1 MALLASILTIV
12 LPVFIVIILGYSVK
26 RLRLVDAGFLFQ
38 LNRLIFYLAL
48 PSLLFY
54 KIATADF
61 KESFNVS
68 SVLGYGIAVIA
79 MLLLSYGF
87 AVLRGYGDD
96 VRGVFSQ
103 CSFRGNLAYIGL
115 AITFNAY
122 GEAGLATA
130 GVLCGFIIPFIN
142 FLSIVVLLLPFRGG
156 KVGKMYF
163 LKQLAGNPMIIG
175 SLAGVLWSF
184 FAIPMPLI
192 LDKVL
197 HIITGMALPLALISI
212 GASFSLQRMKG
223 DLVLAAG
230 ASTFKLLLNP
240 LVTGCFMYLCGA
252 RGVDL
257 SVGVLCAATPA
268 ATASFIMTQQIKG
281 DAELAGTII
290 MLSTLFSA
298 LTYLIILFG
307 LKSFGL

>member
-54 KIATADF
+54 KIAKADF
-61 KESFNVS
+61 RDSFNLS
-68 SVLGYGIAVIA
+68 MVLGFVLAVICMFA
-79 MLLLSYGF
+79 LSYGF
-87 AVLRGYGDD
+87 ATLRGYKKE

-115 AITFNAY
+115 AIAFNAY
-122 GEAGLATA
+122 GEEGLAAA
-130 GVLCGFIIPFIN
+130 GVLSGFIIPLVN
-142 FLSIVVLLLPFRGG
+142 FLSIVALLLPFRGG
-156 KVGKMYF
+156 KVGGKYF

-175 SLAGVLWSF
+175 SLCGILWSF
-184 FAIPMPLI
+184 FEIPMPII

-230 ASTFKLLLNP
+230 ATTFKLLLNP
-240 LVTGCFMYLCGA
+240 LVTCCIMYLCGA
-252 RGVDL
+252 RGLDL
-257 SVGVLCAATPA
+257 SVGALCAATPA

-290 MLSTLFSA
+290 MLSTLCSA
-298 LTYLIILFG
+298 FTYLIILFG